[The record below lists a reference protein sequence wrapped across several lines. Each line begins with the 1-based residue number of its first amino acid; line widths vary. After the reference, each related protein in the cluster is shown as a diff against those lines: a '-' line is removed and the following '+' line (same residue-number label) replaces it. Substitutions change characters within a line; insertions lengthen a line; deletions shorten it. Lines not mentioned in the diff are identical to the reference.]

1 VPAEPLSGHAG
12 LFPPDA
18 NAAVL
23 KPIEA
28 NAAMAIVA
36 IEHAMTAAVVY
47 FLDIIRIYVTKL
59 IKCLKVN
66 LVNLMYSAKMTDYY
80 TSRKQFLD
88 EAITPLSARLS
99 KQITPK
105 VRALYADGDTVIA
118 LWDGTAV
125 AKDGKPYNNTY
136 SWYMT
141 MKNGRIVKAVAFFDT
156 LELAD
161 IWQRIPI

>member
-1 VPAEPLSGHAG
+1 MNDRKGMSQQEQ
-12 LFPPDA
+12 
-18 NAAVL
+18 N
-23 KPIEA
+23 K
-28 NAAMAIVA
+28 
-36 IEHAMTAAVVY
+36 
-47 FLDIIRIYVTKL
+47 KL
-59 IKCLKVN
+59 IQEGFDRWASNQGSFFDLLSDDVEWTITGTCTISK
-66 LVNLMYSAKMTDYY
+66 TY

-88 EAITPLSARLS
+88 EAIAPLSARLS

-141 MKNGRIVKAVAFFDT
+141 MKNDRIVKAIAFFDT
-156 LELAD
+156 LELED
-161 IWQRIPI
+161 IWKRISI

>member
-1 VPAEPLSGHAG
+1 MGEMGMSQQQQQ
-12 LFPPDA
+12 
-18 NAAVL
+18 N
-23 KPIEA
+23 K
-28 NAAMAIVA
+28 
-36 IEHAMTAAVVY
+36 
-47 FLDIIRIYVTKL
+47 KL
-59 IKCLKVN
+59 IQEGFDRWASNQGSFFDLLSDDIEWTITRTSPISK
-66 LVNLMYSAKMTDYY
+66 TY

-88 EAITPLSARLS
+88 EVIAPLSARLS

-136 SWYMT
+136 SWHMT
-141 MKNGRIVKAVAFFDT
+141 LKNDRIVKAIAFFDT

-161 IWQRIPI
+161 IWERIPI

>member
-1 VPAEPLSGHAG
+1 MGEMGMSQQQQQ
-12 LFPPDA
+12 
-18 NAAVL
+18 N
-23 KPIEA
+23 K
-28 NAAMAIVA
+28 
-36 IEHAMTAAVVY
+36 
-47 FLDIIRIYVTKL
+47 KL
-59 IKCLKVN
+59 IQEGFDRWASNQGSFFDLLSDDIEWTITRTSPISK
-66 LVNLMYSAKMTDYY
+66 TY

-88 EAITPLSARLS
+88 EVIAPLSARLS

-118 LWDGTAV
+118 LWDGTAI

-141 MKNGRIVKAVAFFDT
+141 LKNDRVVKAIAFFDT

-161 IWQRIPI
+161 IWERIPI

>member
-1 VPAEPLSGHAG
+1 MGEMDMSQQQQ
-12 LFPPDA
+12 
-18 NAAVL
+18 N
-23 KPIEA
+23 K
-28 NAAMAIVA
+28 
-36 IEHAMTAAVVY
+36 
-47 FLDIIRIYVTKL
+47 KL
-59 IKCLKVN
+59 IQEGFDRWASNQGSFFDLLSDDIEWTITGTSPISK
-66 LVNLMYSAKMTDYY
+66 TY

-88 EAITPLSARLS
+88 EAIAPLSARLS

-118 LWDGTAV
+118 LWDGTAI

-141 MKNGRIVKAVAFFDT
+141 IKNDRIVKAIAFFDT

-161 IWQRIPI
+161 IWERIPI

>member
-1 VPAEPLSGHAG
+1 LLSDGIEWTITG
-12 LFPPDA
+12 TS
-18 NAAVL
+18 
-23 KPIEA
+23 PISK
-28 NAAMAIVA
+28 
-36 IEHAMTAAVVY
+36 T
-47 FLDIIRIYVTKL
+47 
-59 IKCLKVN
+59 
-66 LVNLMYSAKMTDYY
+66 Y

-88 EAITPLSARLS
+88 EVVAPLSARLS
-99 KQITPK
+99 KQITPQ

-141 MKNGRIVKAVAFFDT
+141 LKNDRIVKAIAFFDT

-161 IWQRIPI
+161 IWERIPI

>member
-1 VPAEPLSGHAG
+1 MNERKGMSQQEQ
-12 LFPPDA
+12 
-18 NAAVL
+18 N
-23 KPIEA
+23 K
-28 NAAMAIVA
+28 
-36 IEHAMTAAVVY
+36 
-47 FLDIIRIYVTKL
+47 KL
-59 IKCLKVN
+59 IQEGFDRWASNQGSFFDLLSDDIEWTITGTCPISK
-66 LVNLMYSAKMTDYY
+66 TY

-88 EAITPLSARLS
+88 EAIAPLSARLS

-141 MKNGRIVKAVAFFDT
+141 MKNDRIVKAIAFFDT
-156 LELAD
+156 LELED
-161 IWQRIPI
+161 IWKRISI

>member
-1 VPAEPLSGHAG
+1 MGEMGMSQQQQQQQ
-12 LFPPDA
+12 
-18 NAAVL
+18 N
-23 KPIEA
+23 K
-28 NAAMAIVA
+28 
-36 IEHAMTAAVVY
+36 
-47 FLDIIRIYVTKL
+47 KL
-59 IKCLKVN
+59 IQEGFDRWASNQGSFFDL
-66 LVNLMYSAKMTDYY
+66 LSDDIEWTITGTSPISRTY

-88 EAITPLSARLS
+88 EVIAPLSARLS

-141 MKNGRIVKAVAFFDT
+141 LKNDRIVKAIAFFDT

-161 IWQRIPI
+161 IWERIPI

>member
-1 VPAEPLSGHAG
+1 MGEMGMSQQQKQ
-12 LFPPDA
+12 
-18 NAAVL
+18 N
-23 KPIEA
+23 K
-28 NAAMAIVA
+28 
-36 IEHAMTAAVVY
+36 
-47 FLDIIRIYVTKL
+47 KL
-59 IKCLKVN
+59 IQEGFDRWASNQGSFFDLLSDDIEWTITGTSPISK
-66 LVNLMYSAKMTDYY
+66 TY

-88 EAITPLSARLS
+88 EAIAPLSARLS

-141 MKNGRIVKAVAFFDT
+141 IKNDRIVKAIAFFDT

-161 IWQRIPI
+161 IWERIPI

>member
-1 VPAEPLSGHAG
+1 MGMSQQQQQQQNKRLIQEGFDRWASNQGSFFDLLS
-12 LFPPDA
+12 DD
-18 NAAVL
+18 
-23 KPIEA
+23 IEWT
-28 NAAMAIVA
+28 ITGTSPVSK
-36 IEHAMTAAVVY
+36 T
-47 FLDIIRIYVTKL
+47 
-59 IKCLKVN
+59 
-66 LVNLMYSAKMTDYY
+66 Y

-88 EAITPLSARLS
+88 EVIAPLSARLS

-141 MKNGRIVKAVAFFDT
+141 LKNDRIVKAIAFFDT

-161 IWQRIPI
+161 IWERIPI

>member
-1 VPAEPLSGHAG
+1 MGEMGMSQQQQQQQ
-12 LFPPDA
+12 
-18 NAAVL
+18 N
-23 KPIEA
+23 K
-28 NAAMAIVA
+28 
-36 IEHAMTAAVVY
+36 
-47 FLDIIRIYVTKL
+47 KL
-59 IKCLKVN
+59 IQEGFDRWASNQGSFFDLLSDDIEWTITGTSPISK
-66 LVNLMYSAKMTDYY
+66 TY

-88 EAITPLSARLS
+88 EAIAPLSARLS

-141 MKNGRIVKAVAFFDT
+141 IKNDRIVKAIAFFDT

-161 IWQRIPI
+161 IWERIPI

>member
-1 VPAEPLSGHAG
+1 MGEMGMSQQQQQQQ
-12 LFPPDA
+12 
-18 NAAVL
+18 N
-23 KPIEA
+23 K
-28 NAAMAIVA
+28 
-36 IEHAMTAAVVY
+36 
-47 FLDIIRIYVTKL
+47 KL
-59 IKCLKVN
+59 IQEGFDRWASNQGSFFDLLSDDIEWTITRTSPISK
-66 LVNLMYSAKMTDYY
+66 TY

-88 EAITPLSARLS
+88 EVIAPLSARLS

-141 MKNGRIVKAVAFFDT
+141 LKNDRIVKAIAFFDT

-161 IWQRIPI
+161 IWERIPI